1 MMKCCL
7 TQVYDQLSLIS
18 RQHLLEKCK
27 MLMLL
32 LMLKVHLDPGI
43 FRNTSVALLR
53 EGFKKKKREFSLSSE
68 GPPL

>member
-27 MLMLL
+27 M